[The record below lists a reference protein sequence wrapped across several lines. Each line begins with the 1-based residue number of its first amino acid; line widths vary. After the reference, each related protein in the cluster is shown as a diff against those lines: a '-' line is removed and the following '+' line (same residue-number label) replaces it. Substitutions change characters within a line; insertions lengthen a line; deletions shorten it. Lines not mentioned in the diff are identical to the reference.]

1 MERIILIRMGEIF
14 LKGENRKYF
23 EKALFQ
29 NIQHSVE
36 RFSVKVTRSSCRYY
50 VSDYR
55 QEQEPD
61 IVSALTKIFGI
72 HSVSIANK
80 IPSQMDEIK
89 TAALRLA
96 PDSGTFRITTNRA
109 FKNFPLSSMQVSREI
124 GAYLLEKRPG
134 LSVDL
139 HQPQHTIQIDIRED
153 GFTYLFEGSIEC
165 ERGMPYGTSGKGVLL
180 LSGGIDSPVA
190 GYLMAKRGM
199 TLTALHFHSFPY
211 TSEQA
216 REKVIE
222 LARQLKEYCCGHIKM
237 YIVPVTEIQ
246 EAIHEHCPENYM
258 ITILRR
264 FMMRIAN
271 EVARADQA
279 QGIITGESLGQVASQ
294 TIQSIQGTN
303 AVAEFP
309 VLRPLIGV
317 DKTDIVSQAKKI
329 GTFETSIQP
338 YEDCCTVFLP
348 KNPVIKPKIERI
360 EQAESRLDC
369 VRLIEEALAKMEVLE
384 L

>member
-1 MERIILIRMGEIF
+1 MERLILIRMGEIF

-29 NIQHSVE
+29 NIQRAMA
-36 RFSVKVTRSSCRYY
+36 RFSCKVTRSSCRYY

-55 QEQEPD
+55 PEQEPD

-89 TAALRLA
+89 AAALRLA
-96 PDSGTFRITTNRA
+96 PDRGTFRITTNRA

-124 GAYLLEKRPG
+124 GAYLLEAHPG

-139 HQPQHTIQIDIRED
+139 HRPQHVIQIDIRED
-153 GFTYLFEGSIEC
+153 GFTYLFEGNIEC
-165 ERGMPYGTSGKGVLL
+165 ERGMPYGTSGKGILL

-216 REKVIE
+216 KEKVIE
-222 LARQLKEYCCGHIKM
+222 LASQLKEYCCGHIKM
-237 YIVPVTEIQ
+237 YIVSVTEIQ
-246 EAIHEHCPENYM
+246 EAIHEFCPENYM
-258 ITILRR
+258 ITVLRR

-294 TIQSIQGTN
+294 TIQSIQVTN

-317 DKTDIVSQAKKI
+317 DKTDIVNLARKI
-329 GTFETSIQP
+329 GTFETSVQP

-348 KNPVIKPKIERI
+348 KNPVIKPKLERI
-360 EQAESRLDC
+360 EQAESKLDC
-369 VRLIEEALAKMEVLE
+369 RRLIEAALAKTEVLE